1 MNKKTR
7 NIFLLFIVLVLL
19 VSIYLL
25 LSYESSDRPVAEE
38 CIQQDAGAMAEKY
51 TGQLKFLVADYREAI
66 SNDELDTEKIKNI
79 KNSILDLMVPAQYRD
94 LHVQIVLALV
104 KMEEFVKN
112 KDQAY
117 KIESSNLIN
126 EALANNSWLE
136 TK

>member
-7 NIFLLFIVLVLL
+7 NIFILFIVLVLL

-38 CIQQDAGAMAEKY
+38 GIQQDAGAMAEKY

>member
-1 MNKKTR
+1 
-7 NIFLLFIVLVLL
+7 
-19 VSIYLL
+19 LL

-38 CIQQDAGAMAEKY
+38 GIQQDAGAMAEKY